1 MVSAP
6 AYYFKDPN
14 TEWYLFRFFLVII
27 LQHVVLKVDMLAIA
41 YAGLSGDLK
50 DNISTFFKSSLKK
63 KFPYQQGKSVCI

>member
-14 TEWYLFRFFLVII
+14 LEWYLFRFFLVII
-27 LQHVVLKVDMLAIA
+27 LQHVVLKVDMFAIA

-50 DNISTFFKSSLKK
+50 DKISTF
-63 KFPYQQGKSVCI
+63 